1 MTDGVSVDNLAD
13 DESIPAESV
22 SSVEPK
28 SGRNRKKEGRLGNRE
43 YFQIVEGVNA
53 LQRAV
58 AGRGAGGG
66 GDGEWAGDGDGASA
80 ERGGT
85 DSFSGG
91 GERGGVAGVSGSV
104 ARSCEVFEWLG
115 CLLVR

>member
-58 AGRGAGGG
+58 AG
-66 GDGEWAGDGDGASA
+66 
-80 ERGGT
+80 
-85 DSFSGG
+85 
-91 GERGGVAGVSGSV
+91 VSGSV